1 MLVDDQEEVEEEEKK
16 QEDSNEFEDAKQL
29 AEQLM
34 LVDMEEEEDEE
45 QKEEQDDEDLNQYE
59 DAKQSVGDEDG
70 SEESTSANPRFKTE
84 ICRNIKEKGSCLYG
98 DLCQF
103 AHGKDEVR
111 DVVKHNKYKTKL
123 CQKYWIHGY
132 CAYGPRCNFV
142 HCEKDSSKGTKKTV
156 PTTETPSYLPP
167 TGSLVRTVDDVINM
181 ATTDAVLLPND
192 TVLHKVKSVDDS
204 GSKEVS
210 VEDSGNS
217 SLGSDSKSPTA
228 SPRLVESPDT
238 EGEFFTPIY
247 GSGRLIAKQENNTF
261 TWLDTW
267 TQKYVQDDWTHWK
280 KEDLIW

>member
-1 MLVDDQEEVEEEEKK
+1 MLVDNEEEEEEK
-16 QEDSNEFEDAKQL
+16 EDSNQFEDAKQL

-34 LVDMEEEEDEE
+34 LVDMEEEEVEE
-45 QKEEQDDEDLNQYE
+45 EEKEEDLNQYK
-59 DAKQSVGDEDG
+59 DAKQCGDDEDC
-70 SEESTSANPRFKTE
+70 SDEDSTGANPRFKTE

-123 CQKYWIHGY
+123 CQKYWLHGY

-142 HCEKDSSKGTKKTV
+142 HCEKDSSKATKKTLP
-156 PTTETPSYLPP
+156 PTEAPSYLPP

-181 ATTDAVLLPND
+181 ATTDAVLLPSTD
-192 TVLHKVKSVDDS
+192 TVLHKVKEVGVDNTA
-204 GSKEVS
+204 SKEVS

-217 SLGSDSKSPTA
+217 SLGSDSKSPTP
-228 SPRLVESPDT
+228 SPRLVESPDA

-247 GSGRLIAKQENNTF
+247 GSGRLIGKQENNTF

-267 TQKYVQDDWTHWK
+267 TQKYV
-280 KEDLIW
+280 